1 MNKAKTQSG
10 FFQRLEVENY
20 IERNPHDF
28 SGLVRNVE
36 KGNNKMFIE
45 MKDSMINT
53 FNVED
58 ILEVS
63 GVLKTEVSAK
73 AEDFRRIKG
82 IGFFDTY
89 LDVNFA
95 RKIEKIVSI
104 SEQPLHTSGID
115 VLMDMILNSEIGLF
129 ILVKSFCP
137 EIQGQELVKTLMIC
151 SLIGGSPP
159 HKVFEQEPEK
169 VPDHHVFSENIHMIL
184 LGEKGIGK
192 SYLLKYTS
200 ELETDC
206 KFLN

>member
-1 MNKAKTQSG
+1 
-10 FFQRLEVENY
+10 
-20 IERNPHDF
+20 
-28 SGLVRNVE
+28 
-36 KGNNKMFIE
+36 
-45 MKDSMINT
+45 MINT

-95 RKIEKIVSI
+95 RKIEKISSI
-104 SEQPLHTSGID
+104 SEYQTGNATALDS
-115 VLMDMILNSEIGLF
+115 LMDSILSSEIGFFL
-129 ILVKSFCP
+129 LAKSFCP
-137 EIQGQELVKTLMIC
+137 EIQGQELVKTLLIC

-169 VPDHHVFSENIHMIL
+169 VPDHHVFSENLHLML

-192 SYLLKYTS
+192 SYLLRYTS
-200 ELETDC
+200 ELSSDC
-206 KFLN
+206 KSYSTILLKLFRQILQGNQQRSKEVAL